1 MLKMQEIR
9 ALADARN
16 AEAAAEHNG
25 VHAARREGVVY
36 IATDRGLDENT
47 AKDMAKVYAEV
58 ANNDVEFCYFST
70 CGENPVTLVAIICD
84 ASHFFYELGMA
95 SAPDFDSKA
104 VVVLEMEDVFAQI
117 EAGYSRRLGA
127 DAGVET
133 VTEAIS
139 DMLVDAV
146 NEDNQNNTFSDT
158 VFELFPTM
166 APNEVSHLVNI
177 EDSADEP
184 STRWSGGGV
193 SMACYDS
200 ATAFVYIEE
209 DAEDVLAGVE
219 GAFAK
224 YLYGE
229 AGERMVNTIVLANNK
244 RSVAVEFE
252 WMTTREG
259 QATITEGEE
268 DFGTYET
275 YRSGVGNVAYYAVR
289 SLYWERPSFL
299 S

>member
-9 ALADARN
+9 ALAIANEGVPADRTV
-16 AEAAAEHNG
+16 ERHG
-25 VHAARREGVVY
+25 VHATYRDGVVY
-36 IATDRGLDENT
+36 IATDRGLDEDT
-47 AKDMAKVYAEV
+47 AKDMTEAYGLV
-58 ANNDVEFCYFST
+58 ADDEVEFCYFST
-70 CGENPVTLVAIICD
+70 CGEDPVTLVAAICD
-84 ASHFFYELGMA
+84 EAHFPYELGAMGA
-95 SAPDFDSKA
+95 LDLDAKA

-166 APNEVSHLVNI
+166 ASNEVSHLVNL

-244 RSVAVEFE
+244 RSVTVEFE

-259 QATITEGEE
+259 QASITEGEE

-275 YRSGVGNVAYYAVR
+275 YRL
-289 SLYWERPSFL
+289 SLIHI
-299 S
+299 

>member
-1 MLKMQEIR
+1 
-9 ALADARN
+9 
-16 AEAAAEHNG
+16 
-25 VHAARREGVVY
+25 
-36 IATDRGLDENT
+36 
-47 AKDMAKVYAEV
+47 
-58 ANNDVEFCYFST
+58 
-70 CGENPVTLVAIICD
+70 
-84 ASHFFYELGMA
+84 
-95 SAPDFDSKA
+95 
-104 VVVLEMEDVFAQI
+104 MEDVFAQI

-127 DAGVET
+127 DAGVEA
-133 VTEAIS
+133 VTEAIG

-146 NEDNQNNTFSDT
+146 NEYNQNNTFSDT

-166 APNEVSHLVNI
+166 APNEVSHLVHL
-177 EDSADEP
+177 EDSVDEP

-200 ATAFVYIEE
+200 ATTFFYIEE
-209 DAEDVLAGVE
+209 DTEDVLAGVE

-229 AGERMVNTIVLANNK
+229 AGGRMVNTIVLANNK
-244 RSVAVEFE
+244 RSVAIEFE
-252 WMTTREG
+252 WMTAREG

-289 SLYWERPSFL
+289 SLYWENPSFL
-299 S
+299 P